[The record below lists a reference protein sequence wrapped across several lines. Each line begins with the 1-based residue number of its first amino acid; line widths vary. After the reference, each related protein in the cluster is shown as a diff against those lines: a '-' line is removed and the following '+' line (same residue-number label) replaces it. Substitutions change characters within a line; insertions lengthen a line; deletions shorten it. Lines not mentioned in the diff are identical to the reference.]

1 MDFLNENLNSIN
13 KKVESSVIDDL
24 STVSSVKAQN
34 KKYGFPDLSLVP
46 DLVCF
51 SHLRWDFVFQR
62 PQHLLTRFSNQVR
75 VFFIEEPIFE
85 DAVKAHLDVQGR
97 SENLWR
103 VVPRLPHGMDTS
115 EINNVLEELVLNL
128 FTEQDIHDFIAWYYT
143 PMALGFT
150 SKIKPVATV
159 YDCMDELSAFAGSPP
174 QLIEKENELL
184 AKADLVFTGGIGLYE
199 AKRNRSKNVY
209 AFPSSIDRKHFAQ
222 AREVIEDP
230 EDQQS
235 IPHPRLGF
243 FGVIDE
249 RMDINLVA
257 KLAELKPEWH
267 IILIGP
273 VAKID
278 SALLPQAA
286 NIHYLGMKQYNEL
299 PVYLSSWD
307 VAIMPFALNESTK
320 FISPTKT
327 PEFLSAGKAVVST
340 PVRDVVRTYGEKG
353 LVQIASTPEEFVK
366 AVEKAMIQGEDKAWN
381 QEVDNFLSQSSWD
394 QTWSQMTH
402 LICEQILEKHS
413 KQY

>member
-1 MDFLNENLNSIN
+1 MDFLNDNLNYIN
-13 KKVESSVIDDL
+13 KKVGSPVIDDL
-24 STVSSVKAQN
+24 TTVSSTKAQT
-34 KKYGFPDLSLVP
+34 KKYRFSNLSLVP

-85 DAVKAHLDVQGR
+85 DTVKAHLDVQVRG
-97 SENLWR
+97 ENLWR
-103 VVPRLPHGMDTS
+103 ATPRLSHGMNTT
-115 EINNVLEELVLNL
+115 EINNIIEELVLNL

-150 SKIKPVATV
+150 NKIKPVATV
-159 YDCMDELSAFAGSPP
+159 YDCMDELSAFAGAPP
-174 QLIEKENELL
+174 ELIEKENELL
-184 AKADLVFTGGIGLYE
+184 AKADLVFTGGISLYE
-199 AKRNRSKNVY
+199 AKRNRSKNVH
-209 AFPSSIDRKHFAQ
+209 AFPSSIDRKHFVK
-222 AREVIEDP
+222 AREVVKDP

-278 SALLPQAA
+278 PALLPQAS

-299 PVYLSSWD
+299 PTYLSNWD
-307 VAIMPFALNESTK
+307 IAIMPFALNESTK

-327 PEFLSAGKAVVST
+327 PEFLAAGKPVVST
-340 PVRDVVRTYGEKG
+340 PVRDVVRTYGERG

-366 AVEKAMIQGEDKAWN
+366 AVEKAMIQGEDKAWD
-381 QEVDNFLSQSSWD
+381 QEVDSFLSQSSWD
-394 QTWSQMTH
+394 QTGSEMTH
-402 LICEQILEKHS
+402 LICEQILEKNS
-413 KQY
+413 